1 LAVTK
6 ENSMGLSSFTST
18 QRSLESDINYGSA
31 LRAFKVTEIGTIESK
46 ACMRLSI
53 TWWAK
58 KNGLFFH
65 ITTLQRLMIEKACN
79 MSNVSEFCLE

>member
-58 KNGLFFH
+58 KNGLFFSYH
-65 ITTLQRLMIEKACN
+65 NFATTNDRK
-79 MSNVSEFCLE
+79 SV